1 MGEFSEP
8 LTTLPVDR
16 HMSTIMY
23 VSSFVRGAISFA
35 HAEDTPTSRA
45 ALVQFAGTM
54 KDIYLLYRTP
64 MPLKRN
70 GESGRVR
77 TLPTGDNLG
86 AVEVAQRV
94 AGNLRA
100 LRRKRDLS
108 LDELAQRTGVS
119 RAGLSQIETSKTNPT
134 LGVLW
139 KIASGLGVPFA
150 ELLGETQ
157 PQIAVLRRKDV
168 PVLRSTDRRFESRP
182 LMPSAAGNQVEFYEL
197 RLAPNTKHASDAHG
211 AGTRELVLVV
221 SGCLRLVAGERI
233 EDLQPGDSMIFNA
246 NVPHVYE
253 NPGDS
258 EARYHDLIMYP
269 VH

>member
-1 MGEFSEP
+1 
-8 LTTLPVDR
+8 
-16 HMSTIMY
+16 
-23 VSSFVRGAISFA
+23 
-35 HAEDTPTSRA
+35 
-45 ALVQFAGTM
+45 
-54 KDIYLLYRTP
+54 

-70 GESGRVR
+70 GDVLRDR
-77 TLPTGDNLG
+77 TLPAVDQVG

-150 ELLGETQ
+150 ELLGEAQTQ
-157 PQIAVLRRKDV
+157 ISVLRRKDV
-168 PVLRSTDRRFESRP
+168 PVLRSADRRFESRP

-197 RLAPNTKHASDAHG
+197 RLAPHTRHASDSHG
-211 AGTRELVLVV
+211 PGTRELVLVI
-221 SGCLRLVAGERI
+221 SGSLRLLAGEQT
-233 EDLQPGDSMIFNA
+233 EELHPGDSMVFSS

-253 NPGDS
+253 NPGET

-269 VH
+269 TR